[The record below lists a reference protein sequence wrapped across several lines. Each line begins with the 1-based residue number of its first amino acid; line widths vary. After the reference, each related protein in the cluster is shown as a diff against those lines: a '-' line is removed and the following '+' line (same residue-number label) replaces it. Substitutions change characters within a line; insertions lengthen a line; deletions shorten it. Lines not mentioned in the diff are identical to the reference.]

1 MNRPGSSSGTSSNNV
16 SGPAAVW
23 GVTAQTRAGEAARA
37 EVLRLQESL
46 RLAVSALQAIGDR
59 ARYLSRYSARV
70 RVLELEVIPAGSYL
84 SDRAG
89 LLLGE
94 LDVRQVPGRWAAGMT
109 APLDEMRVMLEW
121 AIEVTASVDIP
132 GELGLPLELV
142 STVQSGARARMA
154 CLDRL
159 RQILEDY
166 DAAGAEHYEP
176 DPRVAALQPSRP
188 ARWVLRAAGR
198 LLPLQTRD
206 RYREEFASELLAL
219 AEAKAGSASQLAHA
233 LRQAGSI
240 WALRRAL
247 PSATLRRTGLS
258 RVHAP
263 LTTDLDTTVRRHRVR
278 DDLREPLERWF
289 ARRHA
294 RKVLR
299 DQRRTQQAQYARYGI
314 PPPRGRHRR

>member
-1 MNRPGSSSGTSSNNV
+1 MNSPGSSSGGSSNNV
-16 SGPAAVW
+16 SGHAAVS

-94 LDVRQVPGRWAAGMT
+94 LDVRQVPGRWAAGM
-109 APLDEMRVMLEW
+109 APALDEMRVMLEW

-142 STVQSGARARMA
+142 STVQSGARAGMA

-159 RQILEDY
+159 RQILEEY
-166 DAAGAEHYEP
+166 DTAAVEHYEP
-176 DPRVAALQPSRP
+176 DPRVAVLQPSRP
-188 ARWVLRAAGR
+188 AQWVLRAAGR
-198 LLPLQTRD
+198 CYP
-206 RYREEFASELLAL
+206 
-219 AEAKAGSASQLAHA
+219 
-233 LRQAGSI
+233 
-240 WALRRAL
+240 RRPGTA
-247 PSATLRRTGLS
+247 
-258 RVHAP
+258 
-263 LTTDLDTTVRRHRVR
+263 TVRSS
-278 DDLREPLERWF
+278 PASCSRWP
-289 ARRHA
+289 
-294 RKVLR
+294 KPKPG
-299 DQRRTQQAQYARYGI
+299 QQANSHTPSGR
-314 PPPRGRHRR
+314 PPRSGRSAAPSRRRRSGGPA